1 MNEFFG
7 GALSVPHVGRRAQL
21 DQIVQKVRTGTGPQL
36 IFVSA
41 EGGFGKTRMLMA
53 VLERLRGES
62 DRYLCAQELVDLYHL
77 EHHTS
82 LGLVSA
88 LYLALT
94 PSLDPF
100 SRFRSEYDTLA
111 RIRLSGDAIN
121 VKEQQQKVVEGFEE
135 RFEEIIRSCAAER
148 PVVIALDTAE
158 RVCYEILHGISE
170 EPSYFQYA
178 DAWEWLLKRLPDW
191 GNVSVLVAGR
201 PVIRQMLIREAS
213 KRAGILITEYEL
225 EVFDFEDTTEYLEAV
240 QKTAA
245 QSSIESVKDVANLLC
260 DMSEGFRKKLFAASR
275 GRPILLALCIDLA
288 TTSPQRFFS
297 IEELTDLQD
306 LEAAIIRRIMEM
318 DGDLRVVVQA
328 LGRLSKGATPELLAV
343 GMGCL
348 PQEAESFLDA
358 VRPLSFVK
366 QRPADQKIFLHDE
379 MYAMLRR
386 HVFDYPGDV
395 VAEQEFYKPVIEYYR
410 KQINDSKNRID
421 NAFAEVDEA
430 KNAFAEVDEAKAVT
444 VDSTR
449 LEQLYSERRN
459 LMVDEVYYR
468 LENLPARGFKQYYR
482 YMREASYSV
491 NLLLDTQLFVV
502 LQEWWIEK
510 DPDYQA
516 DKLDGLPRS
525 FVDSEILVRPVVRA
539 AIGGR
544 HQAASEAASTLR
556 KQLAQVDPSNHS
568 WATTKTVIDFWEAY
582 AKTLYGSADDQNDA
596 KQLLME
602 GIAALKSLLEQP
614 EFADI
619 DVNAENSSSVSV
631 WSDEAALNKWR
642 AMAVLAFGHRVLGYH
657 HRTVSQYQQ
666 AIAEYRAAI
675 VLWRLV
681 KMQVELAYT
690 QNDLGYVYSLLNQ
703 IDDAVDM
710 ANTALKLR
718 RFLGFRSHMALSLNT
733 LGLIYLAD
741 GRYRDAEENCTKALA
756 IFRALESR
764 RGVGLALLALAEA
777 LRRGAAAQKER
788 PLSDRADALR
798 KADQYN
804 KESIQIFDDLGE
816 SLRQVE
822 ARIEAGCCLRDWL
835 EMRNNFPDPGDD
847 LRKLAV
853 KSREYLQS
861 ASTLAR
867 EKDMLFHEL
876 DAGANL
882 AKLQFVELNR
892 RSEKIDYLPVEK
904 AIAETMA
911 RVPGE
916 YLWREESGPPT
927 VALDR
932 ANKRL
937 WTRVAKLF
945 MLRGHM
951 QFEQYLAGG
960 SGFRDRLSQPEVQTQ
975 IEKIVENYFWTLEYN
990 YFYVSDFRGFRQTTT
1005 QIHERLEQLSVA
1017 ELQRIS
1023 QSVVAL
1029 EERWGVDR
1037 KEDPEGRRGS
1047 ELRKLLVRRTLWS
1060 LL

>member
-7 GALSVPHVGRRAQL
+7 GALSVPHVGRKAQL
-21 DQIVQKVRTGTGPQL
+21 DQIVQQVRTSTGPQL

-62 DRYLCAQELVDLYHL
+62 DRYLCARELVDLYHL

-88 LYLALT
+88 LYPALKPLLNT
-94 PSLDPF
+94 F

-111 RIRLSGDAIN
+111 RIRLSGDAIS
-121 VKEQQQKVVEGFEE
+121 VKKQQQEVVESFEADLYSIATE
-135 RFEEIIRSCAAER
+135 RS
-148 PVVIALDTAE
+148 VVIALDTAE
-158 RVCYEILHGISE
+158 RVCYEIPHGISE
-170 EPSYFQYA
+170 ESSYFQYA
-178 DAWEWLLKRLPDW
+178 EAWEWLLKRLPDW

-201 PVIRQMLIREAS
+201 PVIRQTLISEAS
-213 KRAGILITEYEL
+213 KRAGILIAEYEL
-225 EVFDFEDTTEYLEAV
+225 EVFNFEDTTEYLEAV
-240 QKTAA
+240 QKIAA

-260 DMSEGFRKKLFAASR
+260 GMSDGFREKLFAASR

-318 DGDLRVVVQA
+318 DGDLRAVVQA
-328 LGRLSKGATPELLAV
+328 LGRLPKGATPELLAA
-343 GMGCL
+343 GMDCL

-395 VAEQEFYKPVIEYYR
+395 VAEQEFYKPVIEHYK

-430 KNAFAEVDEAKAVT
+430 KNTFAEVDEAKAVT

-459 LMVDEVYYR
+459 LTADEVYYR
-468 LENLPARGFKQYYR
+468 LKNLTARGFKQYYR
-482 YMREASYSV
+482 YMREASYSAD
-491 NLLLDTQLFVV
+491 LLLYTQLFLV

-510 DPDYQA
+510 DPDSQA

-539 AIGGR
+539 AMDGR

-582 AKTLYGSADDQNDA
+582 AKTLHGSADDQNDA

-614 EFADI
+614 KFADI
-619 DVNAENSSSVSV
+619 DVNAEDSSSV

-657 HRTVSQYQQ
+657 YRTVSQYQQ
-666 AIAEYRAAI
+666 AIAEYCAAI
-675 VLWRLV
+675 ELWRLV
-681 KMQVELAYT
+681 KMRVELAYT

-710 ANTALKLR
+710 ANTALTLR
-718 RFLGFRSHMALSLNT
+718 RSLGFRSHMALSLNT

-741 GRYRDAEENCTKALA
+741 GRYRDAAENCTKALV

-777 LRRGAAAQKER
+777 LRRGAVAQKER

-853 KSREYLQS
+853 KSRECLQS

-911 RVPGE
+911 RVPRE

-975 IEKIVENYFWTLEYN
+975 IEKIVENYFWTSEYN
-990 YFYVSDFRGFRQTTT
+990 HFYASDFRGSRQATT
-1005 QIHERLEQLSVA
+1005 QIHERLEHLSVA

-1023 QSVVAL
+1023 HSVMAL
-1029 EERWGVDR
+1029 EARWGFDR
-1037 KEDPEGRRGS
+1037 KEDPEGHRGS

>member
-53 VLERLRGES
+53 VLERLRSES

-88 LYLALT
+88 LYPALEPLLNT
-94 PSLDPF
+94 F

-111 RIRLSGDAIN
+111 RIRLSGDAIS
-121 VKEQQQKVVEGFEE
+121 VKKQQQEVVESFEADLYSIATE
-135 RFEEIIRSCAAER
+135 RS
-148 PVVIALDTAE
+148 VVIALDTAE
-158 RVCYEILHGISE
+158 RVCYEILHGGSE
-170 EPSYFQYA
+170 ESSYFQYA
-178 DAWEWLLKRLPDW
+178 EAWEWLLKRLPDW

-201 PVIRQMLIREAS
+201 PVIRQTLISEAS
-213 KRAGILITEYEL
+213 KRAGILITDYVL
-225 EVFDFEDTTEYLEAV
+225 KVFDFEDTTEYLEAV

-260 DMSEGFRKKLFAASR
+260 DMSDGFRKKLFAASR

-318 DGDLRVVVQA
+318 DGDLRAVVQA

-395 VAEQEFYKPVIEYYR
+395 VAEQEFYKPVIGYYK

-421 NAFAEVDEA
+421 NAFAEVDA
-430 KNAFAEVDEAKAVT
+430 AKAVT

-459 LMVDEVYYR
+459 LTADEVYYR
-468 LENLPARGFKQYYR
+468 LKNLTARGFKQYYR
-482 YMREASYSV
+482 YMREASYSAD
-491 NLLLDTQLFVV
+491 LLLYTQLFLV

-510 DPDYQA
+510 DPDSQA

-539 AIGGR
+539 AMDGR

-582 AKTLYGSADDQNDA
+582 AKTLHGSADDQNDA

-614 EFADI
+614 KFADI
-619 DVNAENSSSVSV
+619 DVNAEDSSSV

-657 HRTVSQYQQ
+657 YRTVSQYQQ

-681 KMQVELAYT
+681 KMWVELAYT

-710 ANTALKLR
+710 ANTALTLR
-718 RFLGFRSHMALSLNT
+718 RSLGFRSHMALSLNT
-733 LGLIYLAD
+733 LGLICLAD
-741 GRYRDAEENCTKALA
+741 GRYRDAEENCTKALV

-960 SGFRDRLSQPEVQTQ
+960 SRFRDRLSQPEVQTQ

-990 YFYVSDFRGFRQTTT
+990 HFYASDFRGSRQTTT

-1029 EERWGVDR
+1029 EARWGVDR